1 MNSKNRE
8 EICAEKSQNLL
19 LSIILKRIRGEEA
32 ESHYPVE
39 LSFKTLTNMKIESDL
54 KNSLITEIGSLEKS
68 AFISEKHSLQKD
80 RIITA
85 SLSVLFFN
93 LY

>member
-1 MNSKNRE
+1 
-8 EICAEKSQNLL
+8 
-19 LSIILKRIRGEEA
+19 
-32 ESHYPVE
+32 
-39 LSFKTLTNMKIESDL
+39 MKIESDL